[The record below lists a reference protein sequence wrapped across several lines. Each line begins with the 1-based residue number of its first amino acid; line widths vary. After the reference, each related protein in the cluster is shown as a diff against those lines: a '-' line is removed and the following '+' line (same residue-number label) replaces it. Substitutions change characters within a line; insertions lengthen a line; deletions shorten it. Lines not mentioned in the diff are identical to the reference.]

1 MQIVLLLTFGL
12 PICVADFNRHIIPN
26 RTLLAFAAS
35 IGALLIFKHTFMGH
49 VEFAIKTL
57 LCVAIFQWIT
67 AGVMGLGDAKYLV
80 LLALLVGNSSLF
92 SRGLFFSMLAAG
104 VISLIYFIIGRSIS
118 IDIPMAPAFTLGFS
132 LAFVL

>member
-57 LCVAIFQWIT
+57 LCVAILQWIT
-67 AGVMGLGDAKYLV
+67 AGTMGLGDAKYLV
-80 LLALLVGNSSLF
+80 LLALLVGNSSIF
-92 SRGLFFSMLAAG
+92 SRGLIFSICGAG
-104 VISLIYFIIGRSIS
+104 VIALIYFLIRQSIN
-118 IDIPMAPAFTLGFS
+118 IDIPLAPAFTLGFV